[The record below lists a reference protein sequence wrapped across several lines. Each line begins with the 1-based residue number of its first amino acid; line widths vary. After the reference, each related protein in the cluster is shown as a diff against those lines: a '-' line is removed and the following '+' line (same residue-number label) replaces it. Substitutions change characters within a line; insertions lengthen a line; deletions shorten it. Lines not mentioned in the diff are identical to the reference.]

1 VPQQVQIR
9 EISIKKAQNT
19 KRFCPDPGHSR
30 MKPVYRKWILI
41 PGIIVAAPQK
51 QAVIDSGTQRFRT
64 IILSKTA

>member
-1 VPQQVQIR
+1 
-9 EISIKKAQNT
+9 
-19 KRFCPDPGHSR
+19 